1 MVTIVR
7 DRIADLLQGGA
18 TIDQVKAARPT
29 LDYDRRYRAFQWSV
43 HDGDVHQGNY
53 QDLVAPARRGA
64 QVMVGAALRLCV
76 AVAGLG
82 LWLSGL
88 LQAQAPQPAAA
99 PASPQSIAPID
110 LVGTWV
116 SVVSEDWRWRM
127 LTPAKGDYASLPL
140 TDAGRKAADSW
151 DFQAS
156 QTPENACKPFGVGNI
171 MRMPGRLRISWQG
184 AATLKLEFDA
194 GSQTRLLNFSG
205 APPTGEPS
213 WQGYSVAA
221 WEIAGQSI
229 EVDRNGIPVAPAG
242 GGRGRGISRRR
253 RPGTARRRA
262 ARDHDGLQPGFL
274 RKNGVPYSDKAS
286 IVGNFDRIS
295 YPNGD
300 QVLLVRT
307 TIEDPQYLQG
317 PFITSTHFKR
327 EPSDAKWKATP
338 CAIDPP
344 VERPGVIR

>member
-1 MVTIVR
+1 MAGTVLRT
-7 DRIADLLQGGA
+7 LL
-18 TIDQVKAARPT
+18 
-29 LDYDRRYRAFQWSV
+29 
-43 HDGDVHQGNY
+43 
-53 QDLVAPARRGA
+53 
-64 QVMVGAALRLCV
+64 
-76 AVAGLG
+76 VAGLG
-82 LWLSGL
+82 VWLPAAVR
-88 LQAQAPQPAAA
+88 AQAPQAPPAAPAAA
-99 PASPQSIAPID
+99 TPQSIAPID

-127 LTPAKGDYASLPL
+127 MTPAKGDYASLPL
-140 TDAGRKAADSW
+140 SDAGRKAADSW

-184 AATLKLEFDA
+184 PATLKLEFDA
-194 GSQTRLLNFSG
+194 GTQTRLLNFVAG
-205 APPTGEPS
+205 RTPAEPT
-213 WQGYSVAA
+213 WQGQSTAA

-229 EVDRNGIPVAPAG
+229 DVDRNGIPIAPAA
-242 GGRGRGISRRR
+242 GGRGRGNR
-253 RPGTARRRA
+253 GGGAGGNA
-262 ARDHDGLQPGFL
+262 APRGGALRVTTTNFKPGFL

-286 IVGNFDRIS
+286 IVEYFDRIS

-307 TIEDPQYLQG
+307 VVEDPQYLQG